1 MALLT
6 NDIYV
11 GDIVSPTYHF
21 RNPGVELGSYKG
33 SFALDVIGNE
43 LSIDQF
49 TVTVRWTEADLYNH
63 FITSED
69 DDFVLG
75 NDDDFLVLFRDDV
88 SPQLK
93 DFMKELPF
101 GTPVWW
107 YVDNTF
113 YSKGY
118 LKSVDR
124 VSREGFKITCVSGVG
139 LLDTD
144 THPGDLYQ
152 NASITDVLTSIIGG
166 AFVYTVSSAVQNNAR
181 IFGRLPYDTRRNN
194 LHRLLFATGA
204 ALMRGDENTDY
215 VIDYLPNTIT
225 DVPASRVALQ
235 GSVDYQTPS
244 NRVEITEH
252 AFFQTANDQTVT
264 LFDNTSEVVAD
275 HLLVVFDGA
284 AYNLGTTGTMTIN
297 DSGVNFAVVSGLG
310 TLTGKYYV
318 HTTQIDVLEN
328 NPNNDPVRVRRV
340 ETNELVTALNAKN
353 VAKRVLSY
361 YQSAKTVRAKII
373 TDGERCG
380 NLIRFT
386 DSFGDL
392 TQAYLSRQDS
402 VVTTVIGAQCQLVEG
417 FEPGSGGNNFLYRQ
431 EITASGTWTVPDG
444 VTFIRIALIGGGN
457 GGQGGYDG
465 AEGAYKYKSSSIFDP
480 GEPGGEVTRE
490 YTVIYED
497 ALVIFACGYAN
508 AEQRIPA
515 GGNPGSAGQQSKT
528 YVIEQA
534 VTPGEVITFS
544 IGVGGSGGARN
555 GGSGTAGTPTS
566 ASSTS
571 IGTVS
576 SNDGVASQGYFDPM
590 TGDVYAT
597 PGLAGIKGGNGG
609 RTTTTSLYGTDGGNG
624 YSGENAGNYNGGA
637 GGAGISRNLTDYG
650 YTYLSKAAGGGGGGG
665 AYGAA
670 GSPGGNAT
678 FVARHWE
685 GDTYYGDRLT
695 SGAGGNGAN
704 ALPHPKPTYGCG
716 GGGGNGGGAGGN
728 CGGVDGLDGH
738 YTSDVFTDYKHQGGS
753 AGRGSV
759 GGAGG
764 DGIAVIYW

>member
-21 RNPGVELGSYKG
+21 QNPGVELGSYKG
-33 SFALDVIGNE
+33 SFTLDVIGNE

-69 DDFVLG
+69 DDFILG

-166 AFVYTVSSAVQNNAR
+166 AFTYTVSAAVQNNAR

-252 AFFQTANDQTVT
+252 AFFKTANDQTVT
-264 LFDNTSEVVAD
+264 LFDNTNEVAAD

-297 DSGVNFAVVSGLG
+297 DSGVNYAVVSGLG

-361 YQSAKTVRAKII
+361 YQSAKTVRAKIV

-431 EITASGTWTVPDG
+431 EITASRTWTVPPG

-465 AEGAYKYKSSSIFDP
+465 QNGAGQSEMTFGGEYIGDYYYYKY
-480 GEPGGEVTRE
+480 V
-490 YTVIYED
+490 
-497 ALVIFACGYAN
+497 YAN
-508 AEQRIPA
+508 AQQRQSV
-515 GGNPGSAGQQSKT
+515 GGNKGSAGQQGKV
-528 YVIEQA
+528 YVVEKN
-534 VTPGEVITFS
+534 VCPGEIITFS
-544 IGVGGSGGARN
+544 VGIGGNGGARN
-555 GGSGTAGTPTS
+555 GGYGSIGTPTT

-571 IGTVS
+571 VGNVS
-576 SNDGVASQGYFDPM
+576 SENGAVSIGYFDPFN
-590 TGDVYAT
+590 GEAYAY
-597 PGLAGIKGGNGG
+597 AGKNGIAGAGGGRTDTNNLYGWSGGNGLSG
-609 RTTTTSLYGTDGGNG
+609 VSTD
-624 YSGENAGNYNGGA
+624 AYNGGSGGFGMIATMAPAPSIHCPASGGAGGGAAYGSNGGTGGSASYNPGHWESVGDEYYRWISGSLNTGA
-637 GGAGISRNLTDYG
+637 GGAG
-650 YTYLSKAAGGGGGGG
+650 
-665 AYGAA
+665 
-670 GSPGGNAT
+670 
-678 FVARHWE
+678 
-685 GDTYYGDRLT
+685 
-695 SGAGGNGAN
+695 AN
-704 ALPHPKPTYGCG
+704 AVAPTKPTYGCG
-716 GGGGNGGGAGGN
+716 GGGGNGGGGGGNAGGGEMLSWSGWN
-728 CGGVDGLDGH
+728 VSEGLTIGAAGAGG
-738 YTSDVFTDYKHQGGS
+738 KGS
-753 AGRGSV
+753 I

-764 DGIAVIYW
+764 DGLVVIYW